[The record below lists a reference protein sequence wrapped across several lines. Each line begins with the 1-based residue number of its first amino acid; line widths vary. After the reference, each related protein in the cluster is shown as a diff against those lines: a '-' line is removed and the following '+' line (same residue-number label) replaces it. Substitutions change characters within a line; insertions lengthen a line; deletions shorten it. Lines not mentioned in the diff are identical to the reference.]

1 MNRSSTF
8 QLTGHVSIA
17 LICAALTA
25 CATTQRSSTSAADQ
39 AATPPAAVSADNA
52 GAPPSS
58 PAVTSQTATPAV
70 SPSGSRSAAKA
81 DDGGSMEF
89 PNTNN
94 DTASEANP
102 AGQASELKQ
111 KLDEQDAEINKIR
124 QRQETEAATMDK
136 EAVQEATQAS
146 QAEPTPAAKSAAM
159 PRKEKAAA
167 PRKDDD
173 AVVFPERKDTVESAS
188 QTRSSIPMPVERSV
202 YFNYDEA
209 SVLARYD
216 AMLLANAAYLKEHS
230 GADIEVQGNCDE
242 RGSREYNLA
251 LGARRAEQVKRALE
265 VGGVDGNRIHTV
277 SFGKEKPIAMGQDE
291 QSYSK
296 NRRADIVY

>member
-25 CATTQRSSTSAADQ
+25 CATTQRSSTSGADQ
-39 AATPPAAVSADNA
+39 AATPPAAVSTENA
-52 GAPPSS
+52 GAAPSS
-58 PAVTSQTATPAV
+58 AEPVTQAATPAV
-70 SPSGSRSAAKA
+70 PPPGSSATARA
-81 DDGGSMEF
+81 DEGGPMEF
-89 PNTNN
+89 PHTNR
-94 DTASEANP
+94 DSASETKSAE
-102 AGQASELKQ
+102 QASELKQ

-136 EAVQEATQAS
+136 ETVREATAAS
-146 QAEPTPAAKSAAM
+146 HAETTPAVNSAAA
-159 PRKEKAAA
+159 PGKESAAA
-167 PRKDDD
+167 PRKEED
-173 AVVFPERKDTVESAS
+173 AVVFPERKNTAGSAT
-188 QTRSSIPMPVERSV
+188 QTRSSIPKPVERSV

-230 GADIEVQGNCDE
+230 GADVEVEGNCDE

-265 VGGVDGNRIHTV
+265 AGGVESGRIHTL
-277 SFGKEKPIAMGQDE
+277 SFGKEKPIALGQDE
-291 QSYSK
+291 ESYSK

>member
-1 MNRSSTF
+1 
-8 QLTGHVSIA
+8 
-17 LICAALTA
+17 
-25 CATTQRSSTSAADQ
+25 
-39 AATPPAAVSADNA
+39 
-52 GAPPSS
+52 
-58 PAVTSQTATPAV
+58 
-70 SPSGSRSAAKA
+70 
-81 DDGGSMEF
+81 
-89 PNTNN
+89 
-94 DTASEANP
+94 
-102 AGQASELKQ
+102 
-111 KLDEQDAEINKIR
+111 
-124 QRQETEAATMDK
+124 MDK

>member
-1 MNRSSTF
+1 MNHSSIF
-8 QLTGHVSIA
+8 QLPGPVSIA

-25 CATTQRSSTSAADQ
+25 CATTQRSSTSGADQATPAAAVITENAGAAPSSAEPATQ
-39 AATPPAAVSADNA
+39 AATPAVPPPGSSA
-52 GAPPSS
+52 
-58 PAVTSQTATPAV
+58 T
-70 SPSGSRSAAKA
+70 AKA
-81 DDGGSMEF
+81 DEGGPMEF
-89 PNTNN
+89 PHTNS
-94 DTASEANP
+94 DTASGTNSAEQ
-102 AGQASELKQ
+102 AGELKQ

-136 EAVQEATQAS
+136 ETVREATAAS
-146 QAEPTPAAKSAAM
+146 HAETTPAVNSAAA
-159 PRKEKAAA
+159 PGKESAAA
-167 PRKDDD
+167 PRREED
-173 AVVFPERKDTVESAS
+173 AVVFPERKNTAGSAT
-188 QTRSSIPMPVERSV
+188 QTRSSIPKPVERSV

-230 GADIEVQGNCDE
+230 GADVEVEGNCDE

-265 VGGVDGNRIHTV
+265 VGGVDASRIHTV
-277 SFGKEKPIAMGQDE
+277 SFGKEKPVAMGQDE
-291 QSYSK
+291 KSYSM